1 MRIIVMLISFWT
13 LSAAAEQ
20 RVIELSDGSRI
31 RGEIV
36 SKQGDTWTIRT
47 DALGEVRV
55 DSARIRSIGMSSS
68 TSAPAR
74 SAEDGS
80 LGAIKSS
87 IANDAG
93 LMARI
98 MSLQNDPQVRAILSD
113 PEIMSAVR
121 SLDFE
126 ALRNNPKFR
135 ALMENEEMQSITSN
149 MRQ

>member
-1 MRIIVMLISFWT
+1 MRIIVLLFSLWT
-13 LSAAAEQ
+13 LAAAAEQ

-55 DSARIRSIGMSSS
+55 DSDRIRSIGRSA
-68 TSAPAR
+68 SAPTG
-74 SAEDGS
+74 SAESGS

-135 ALMENEEMQSITSN
+135 SLMENEEMQSITSSIS
-149 MRQ
+149 Q

>member
-1 MRIIVMLISFWT
+1 MRIIVLLFSLWT
-13 LSAAAEQ
+13 LAAAAEQ

-55 DSARIRSIGMSSS
+55 DSARIRSIGMSA
-68 TSAPAR
+68 SAPAG
-74 SAEDGS
+74 SAESGS

-135 ALMENEEMQSITSN
+135 SLMENEEMQSITSSIS
-149 MRQ
+149 Q